1 VGEVQRFEPQKR
13 WGAAGLQQPPGRSH
27 QNIMKMDPSASVI
40 GPQDWRRILP
50 FDPAA
55 ASVELGWVGLEAAR
69 FRATPAFELN
79 DAVLTH
85 HMLALFTHSG
95 SRGEAAHTAPFRID
109 SVGAGWQSGPG
120 ALERTRDEL
129 HIFLEPGMVE
139 RVAAEAFALDPARV
153 SIAPLDELQ
162 RGGKS
167 DG

>member
-1 VGEVQRFEPQKR
+1 LGEVQRFEPQKR

-69 FRATPAFELN
+69 FRATPALELN

-85 HMLALFTHSG
+85 RMLALFTHSG

-120 ALERTRDEL
+120 ALERTR
-129 HIFLEPGMVE
+129 G
-139 RVAAEAFALDPARV
+139 RAAYLSGAR
-153 SIAPLDELQ
+153 
-162 RGGKS
+162 